1 MAARV
6 MRLIRDGV
14 VEREGVAGLASR
26 VHYSQRHLQR
36 LLVDEVGAGPLQ
48 LARAERIRS
57 ARVLLETTTM
67 PMVDVAHAAGF
78 ASVRQFNDTMR
89 EMAGRTPSEIR
100 RHHRG
105 TLDTP
110 GQISLRLAYREPF
123 NVDSLFG
130 HLIATATPGV
140 EYWDGEWLHQ
150 GLRLQHGTAFVA
162 LRPEN
167 GYVSL
172 RAEVDDLRDLTSL
185 VSRVRTQLDLDADP
199 VLIGEHLSTSPAL
212 AREVATAPGRRIPGS
227 ADPVA
232 MTIRAVLGQQIS
244 TRAAAGLAGRL
255 AAVLGEPTGREGI
268 THLFPTPAVVAEA
281 PDEVLA
287 MPATRRA
294 TVRAVARAMA
304 EGELDVEPG
313 CDRDEARRV
322 LSSVRGVGPWTCG
335 VVAMRALAD
344 PDEPLLGDLGVRRA
358 MGALG
363 LTDENSTA
371 WRPWRSYAVQ
381 YLWATSDHPVNHLPT
396 KKEEQ

>member
-1 MAARV
+1 MSPDATFPQRPFPRDFMWGTATAAYQ
-6 MRLIRDGV
+6 I
-14 VEREGVAGLASR
+14 EG
-26 VHYSQRHLQR
+26 
-36 LLVDEVGAGPLQ
+36 
-48 LARAERIRS
+48 
-57 ARVLLETTTM
+57 
-67 PMVDVAHAAGF
+67 AATE
-78 ASVRQFNDTMR
+78 D
-89 EMAGRTPSEIR
+89 GRTPSIWDTFSHESGLVTNGDTGDVACD
-100 RHHRG
+100 HYHRYEE
-105 TLDTP
+105 D
-110 GQISLRLAYREPF
+110 
-123 NVDSLFG
+123 
-130 HLIATATPGV
+130 
-140 EYWDGEWLHQ
+140 
-150 GLRLQHGTAFVA
+150 
-162 LRPEN
+162 
-167 GYVSL
+167 
-172 RAEVDDLRDLTSL
+172 
-185 VSRVRTQLDLDADP
+185 LDLLA
-199 VLIGEHLSTSPAL
+199 AL